1 MGKGDKKTKK
11 GKIAAGSFGV
21 LRPKSRGKVKASTS
35 PAGGKLKEEPKTRKA
50 GPTKKK

>member
-21 LRPKSRGKVKASTS
+21 LRPKSAGKRKRAVS
-35 PAGGKLKEEPKTRKA
+35 PAGGKLQEEPKTRKA
-50 GPTKKK
+50 GPSKKK